1 MPTLMPRDR
10 GCKLT
15 GSHLQSRQ
23 MTAGQLHMLPAAKR
37 RRAVLPEDKSERRAA
52 IVRAAQDLLGRAPM
66 GAFSVEALARRAGL
80 AKGTVYL
87 YFGTREEVLLAVHG
101 EHARRLFDAV
111 GAVLESERAGADGVV
126 RATLRFLR
134 ANPGFLPLA
143 ATCRG
148 MLENNV
154 GEQAAIEFKLG
165 LATRLGELGAR
176 IERLYPGLAR
186 GAGVALL
193 TNSYALMIGLWQL
206 ADPPACL
213 REALKRRD
221 LRVFRIDFEKQLAA
235 ALLGLWEGAVRR
247 SEGASR

>member
-1 MPTLMPRDR
+1 
-10 GCKLT
+10 
-15 GSHLQSRQ
+15 
-23 MTAGQLHMLPAAKR
+23 MTAGHLESTVLTAGHLRMPAITKR

-52 IVRAAQDLLGRAPM
+52 IVRAAQELLARAPM
-66 GAFSVEALARRAGL
+66 GAFSVEELARRAGL

-101 EHARRLFDAV
+101 DNALRLFDAV
-111 GAVLESERAGADGVV
+111 GGALESPRAGADGVA

-154 GEQAAIEFKLG
+154 GEQAAVEFKLG
-165 LATRLGELGAR
+165 LASRLAELGAR
-176 IERLYPGLAR
+176 VERLYPGLAR

-193 TNSYALMIGLWQL
+193 MNCYALMIGLWQL
-206 ADPPACL
+206 ADSPACL
-213 REALKRRD
+213 RDALKRRD
-221 LRVFRIDFEKQLAA
+221 MRVFRIDFEKQLAA
-235 ALLGLWEGAVRR
+235 ALIGLWEGAVRR
-247 SEGASR
+247 SEGVSQ